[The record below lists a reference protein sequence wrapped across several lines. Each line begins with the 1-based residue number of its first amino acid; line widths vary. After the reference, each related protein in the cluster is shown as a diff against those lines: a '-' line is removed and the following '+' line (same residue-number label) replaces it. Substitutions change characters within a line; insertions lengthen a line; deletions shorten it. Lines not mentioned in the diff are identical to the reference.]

1 MKMKMSVI
9 LGITQ
14 MLFGVCLKT
23 SNAIYFRKPLDLVF
37 ECLPMIVFATCLFGY
52 MVFLIFYKWSIDW
65 NNGVDGMYVKLVFV
79 IHVGGTRCV
88 PSSTDNIMN
97 IRARIT
103 LTVEFIRGYIF
114 IFLFYV

>member
-1 MKMKMSVI
+1 
-9 LGITQ
+9 

-65 NNGVDGMYVKLVFV
+65 NNGVDGMFGPMGGVRAMVFV
-79 IHVGGTRCV
+79 VGGVCCWYMWWWYFQKQLGM
-88 PSSTDNIMN
+88 PW
-97 IRARIT
+97 
-103 LTVEFIRGYIF
+103 
-114 IFLFYV
+114 FLENSGLSCSLVVLYLH